1 MNMNTYENSILP
13 FSNITEIP
21 VTYFDNHGQIQ
32 WECGSGK
39 KICKF
44 FPTYQDQQSI
54 CRKTLLSSTRT
65 AAQLGEPYIFLC
77 PSGFVKIA
85 MTFII
90 NGKMR
95 GSFIAGPIA
104 MAKNKENIIRTLFK
118 NATPSPDIYPKL
130 AVFLNEMKIY
140 SPTDVAYLASLFN
153 NTILASIINNDDYR
167 KINENY
173 KEQASAGERIRKYKK
188 QNRQLDY
195 PHELESDLI
204 QKVRNGDV
212 NGAQK
217 TLTKLLNEI
226 FLLESGNLSYIR
238 IQVLGI
244 CAILSRI
251 SSKQDESFQISP
263 QELENMDLLNKA
275 ESFNDLCVLTA
286 KICENFALNSTD
298 QRYSGNSSLVSKA
311 TQYINENYMN
321 KITLL
326 SVAEQLHTNHSY
338 LSTLFK
344 KETGISFTEYL
355 NEVRLKRTQDLLL
368 STNLS
373 LVEIALCSGF
383 ESQSYFTKVFKKKY
397 GTTPREY
404 RKLNQSHNM

>member
-1 MNMNTYENSILP
+1 MDISAYENSILP
-13 FSNITEIP
+13 FSNITEVP
-21 VTYFDNHGQIQ
+21 VTFFDNHGQIQ
-32 WECGSGK
+32 WECGTDK
-39 KICKF
+39 KICNF
-44 FPTYQDQQSI
+44 FPTYLDSQSI

-85 MTFII
+85 MTFIV
-90 NGKMR
+90 NGKIT
-95 GSFIAGPIA
+95 GTFIAGPLPWQ
-104 MAKNKENIIRTLFK
+104 NKENIIRTLFK
-118 NATPSPDIYPKL
+118 NITPSPEIYPKL
-130 AVFLNEMKIY
+130 TVFLNEIKIY

-153 NTILASIINNDDYR
+153 STILTAITNNDDYR
-167 KINENY
+167 KINEHY
-173 KEQASAGERIRKYKK
+173 KEQASAGERIRKYKR
-188 QNRQLDY
+188 QNKLLDY

-204 QKVRNGDV
+204 QKVKNGDV

-244 CAILSRI
+244 CALLSRI
-251 SSKQDESFQISP
+251 SAKQNESLISP

-275 ESFNDLCVLTA
+275 ESFNELCALTA

-326 SVAEQLHTNHSY
+326 SVAEELHTNHSY

-344 KETGISFTEYL
+344 KETGISFT
-355 NEVRLKRTQDLLL
+355 
-368 STNLS
+368 ST
-373 LVEIALCSGF
+373 
-383 ESQSYFTKVFKKKY
+383 
-397 GTTPREY
+397 
-404 RKLNQSHNM
+404 